1 MIPTTPHYLLLFPA
15 SLLSIHIIIYYLSP
29 VWITTATA
37 NSYLFSSEVESRRWS
52 EVWTPDPAH
61 SWALPPYPVL
71 SSALQPALL
80 HSRAKPGITCS
91 FILIEKQI
99 SS

>member
-52 EVWTPDPAH
+52 EV
-61 SWALPPYPVL
+61 
-71 SSALQPALL
+71 
-80 HSRAKPGITCS
+80 
-91 FILIEKQI
+91 
-99 SS
+99 